1 MVTTARARLSQV
13 RCPFAG
19 PWALEGGVRVQSR
32 RTDVFPTTWE
42 IPVGIGLIW
51 LLGSFLALP
60 AGQGLA
66 FALSGTG
73 FVWPGPELGQSTLGL
88 LTGDAGRGLS
98 PELQAATPPTV
109 LVYAAAVVVEL
120 ALASAAAIGLTWWW
134 RTVGPLA
141 QFGMAGRQEVA
152 AVLGRRQLMRR
163 RRTIRPDLVAG
174 GGS

>member
-1 MVTTARARLSQV
+1 M
-13 RCPFAG
+13 
-19 PWALEGGVRVQSR
+19 RVQNR

-66 FALSGTG
+66 FALSGDG
-73 FVWPGPELGQSTLGL
+73 FVWPGPELGQSLLGL
-88 LTGDAGRGLS
+88 LDGRRRPRTARRNS
-98 PELQAATPPTV
+98 ELHVPPDV
-109 LVYAAAVVVEL
+109 LVYAAAALVEV
-120 ALASAAAIGLTWWW
+120 ALASAAVIGLSWWW

-141 QFGMAGRQEVA
+141 QFGMAARQEVA

-163 RRTIRPDLVAG
+163 RKTIRPDLVDG
-174 GGS
+174 ERS